1 LGGFV
6 RLIIVRDLDK
16 KGQKYYKE
24 KDKSTVKEVRLDVS
38 GEDLGSIM
46 SRFPAPK
53 LRGVTP

>member
-38 GEDLGSIM
+38 GEDLGSIV
-46 SRFPAPK
+46 SRFPALK
-53 LRGVTP
+53 LRGMTP

>member
-6 RLIIVRDLDK
+6 KLIIVRDLDK

-38 GEDLGSIM
+38 GEDLGSII
-46 SRFPAPK
+46 SVF
-53 LRGVTP
+53 LRQNYEG